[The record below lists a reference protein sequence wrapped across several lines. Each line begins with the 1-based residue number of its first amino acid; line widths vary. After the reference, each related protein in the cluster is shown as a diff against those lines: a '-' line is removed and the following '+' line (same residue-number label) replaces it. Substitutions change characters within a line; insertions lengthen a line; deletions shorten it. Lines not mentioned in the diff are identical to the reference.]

1 MQKTPEATEP
11 KTGERIAKVI
21 ARAGICSRRD
31 AEKLIAD
38 GRVALGGEK
47 VTSPALNVAPDA
59 LITVDGKPIPGAVPA
74 KLWRY
79 HKPAGLVTS
88 HRDPEGRP
96 TVFAQ
101 LPPSFRA
108 RFPSGAWTSIPKGCC
123 S

>member
-11 KTGERIAKVI
+11 KTGEPIAKVI

-47 VTSPALNVAPDA
+47 VTSPALNVGPDA
-59 LITVDGKPIPGAVPA
+59 LITVDGKPIPGAGPA

-79 HKPAGLVTS
+79 HKPAGVVTS
-88 HRDPEGRP
+88 HRGPEGRP
-96 TVFAQ
+96 TVFAH
-101 LPPSFRA
+101 LA
-108 RFPSGAWTSIPKGCC
+108 RSLHSSVSIERFD
-123 S
+123 

>member
-1 MQKTPEATEP
+1 MGKTAEEAEP

-59 LITVDGKPIPGAVPA
+59 LITVDGKPIPGAGPA

-96 TVFAQ
+96 TVLGAI
-101 LPPSFRA
+101 A
-108 RFPSGAWTSIPKGCC
+108 CVCSGR
-123 S
+123 